1 MKLSKALK
9 LKNKLVS
16 EINAAMSYVKMYN
29 SMEEGTPKAYPVK
42 EKLEEVNSKTN
53 ELVELKTKIHMAN
66 APVWEKIFRLSEV
79 KSIMSNLKSL
89 NTETKLA
96 SPSGYREAVTAE
108 ITLAEKDAIMKELEA
123 EVEALQEIL
132 DQHNHATII
141 Q

>member
-1 MKLSKALK
+1 MKLNKALK

-16 EINAAMSYVKMYN
+16 EINAAMSYVKTYN
-29 SMEEGTPKAYPVK
+29 SMEEGTSKAYPVK
-42 EKLEEVNSKTN
+42 EKLEEVKSKTN
-53 ELVELKTKIHMAN
+53 ELVELKTKIHIAN
-66 APVWEKIFRLSEV
+66 APVWDKIFRLSEV

-96 SPSGYREAVTAE
+96 GGYREAVTAE
-108 ITLAEKDAIMKELEA
+108 ITLVEKDVMMKELEA
-123 EVEALQEIL
+123 EVEALQEVL